1 MTELAIR
8 VAAAATLIWL
18 GMVLA
23 ISFLEAPLKFRA
35 EGLELRVGLAIGRIV
50 FRALNIAEV
59 VWAVVIAVCLIVTG
73 ASGPVLVLAAVTA
86 VLLGRPAAVGAAQ
99 AQPALGPRA
108 GRPRRTPLTRTPRLH
123 RVGGTQARRPDRPW
137 RRTAG
142 GMTIP
147 AAHQPKENTMTVHQP
162 VLEALGDHDY
172 LVRFQQDEDTV
183 VVRMHADPAVVAQI
197 GDDEQR
203 VVEATAA
210 YLIARQSADDL
221 PEQVDL
227 DTVAA
232 AYDGYV
238 EDLHRQLTPPS
249 GH

>member
-1 MTELAIR
+1 LAPPS
-8 VAAAATLIWL
+8 WWHDDP
-18 GMVLA
+18 G
-23 ISFLEAPLKFRA
+23 S
-35 EGLELRVGLAIGRIV
+35 
-50 FRALNIAEV
+50 
-59 VWAVVIAVCLIVTG
+59 
-73 ASGPVLVLAAVTA
+73 
-86 VLLGRPAAVGAAQ
+86 
-99 AQPALGPRA
+99 
-108 GRPRRTPLTRTPRLH
+108 
-123 RVGGTQARRPDRPW
+123 D
-137 RRTAG
+137 
-142 GMTIP
+142 
-147 AAHQPKENTMTVHQP
+147 QPKENNMSCHQP
-162 VLEALGDHDY
+162 ALEALGDHDY
-172 LVRFQQDEDTV
+172 LLKFQQNEDTV

-238 EDLHRQLTPPS
+238 ADLHRQLTPPS